1 MKYKLTIML
10 LCLLMLTGC
19 WSRRE
24 LNELLIVLGI
34 GVDWKDGEYLV
45 SFQVV
50 NPSEISAQKKGGDRP
65 PSTLYQGKGKTLF
78 EAARS
83 LTAEA
88 PRKVY
93 MGHLQLYVIG
103 EELAR
108 RGIKDFLDNSIRD
121 NELRMDFNLVVA
133 RGTMAE
139 NVLKLFTPVEK
150 LSSYSMQQ
158 SLQTSQKSWAP
169 TVAMTMDETLNRLSG
184 NGFEL
189 AITGIRIIGDPAMS
203 DSKKNVEYFLPPSRF
218 RYNGIAAF
226 KEDKLIGWLD
236 ELESK
241 GYTDITN
248 NLDSTSIE
256 IPCGEQKYTA
266 IEVTSS
272 EAKLKASVRNGKPEM
287 NVAIRTEAN
296 IVGRQ
301 CRDIDLTDP
310 QVIQRLENESKQ
322 IIQSHVEA
330 VVSRA
335 KTMKSDI
342 IGFGSQLGKDQPAY
356 WKKVKDTWNDDMFLQ
371 TKVNYEMEFFI
382 RKIGTIGN
390 STMH

>member
-1 MKYKLTIML
+1 MKYKLTVLL

-24 LNELLIVLGI
+24 LNELLIVLGV

-50 NPSEISAQKKGGDRP
+50 NPSEISAQRRGGDRP
-65 PSTLYQGKGKTLF
+65 PSTLYQTRGKTIF

-103 EELAR
+103 EELAK
-108 RGIKDFLDNSIRD
+108 RGIKDFLDNSVRD
-121 NELRMDFNLVVA
+121 NELRMDFNIVVA
-133 RGTMAE
+133 RGMMAE
-139 NVLKLFTPVEK
+139 DILKLFTPVEK
-150 LSSYSMQQ
+150 LPSYSMQQ
-158 SLQTSQKSWAP
+158 SLQTSQRSWAP
-169 TVAMTMDETLNRLSG
+169 TVAMTLDEALNKLSG
-184 NGFEL
+184 KGFEL
-189 AITGIRIIGDPAMS
+189 ALTGIKLIGDTSMGQ
-203 DSKKNVEYFLPPSRF
+203 SKKNVEFFQPPSRF
-218 RYNGIAAF
+218 RYMGIAAF

-236 ELESK
+236 EQESK

-256 IPCGEQKYTA
+256 IPCAEQKYTG
-266 IEVTSS
+266 IEITSS
-272 EAKLKASVRNGKPEM
+272 KSKLKVSVENGKPVM
-287 NVAIRTEAN
+287 DVSIRAEAN
-296 IVGRQ
+296 IVSRQ

-310 QVIQRLENESKQ
+310 QTIRRLEQETKQ
-322 IIQSHVEA
+322 IIQSNVEA
-330 VVSRA
+330 TVARA
-335 KTMKSDI
+335 KKMKSDI

-356 WKKVKDTWNDDMFLQ
+356 WKEVKDTWNDEMFPQ
-371 TKVNYEMEFFI
+371 TIVNYKIELFI
-382 RKIGTIGN
+382 RKTGTIGN
-390 STMH
+390 STMK

>member
-1 MKYKLTIML
+1 MTYKLTVMI
-10 LCLLMLTGC
+10 LCLLILTGC

-24 LNELLIVLGI
+24 LNELLIVLGV
-34 GVDWKDGEYLV
+34 GVDWKDGEYLM

-50 NPSEISAQKKGGDRP
+50 NPSEISAQRRGGDRP
-65 PSTLYQGKGKTLF
+65 PSTIYQGRGKTLF

-103 EELAR
+103 EELAK
-108 RGIKDFLDNSIRD
+108 RGIKDFLDNSFRD
-121 NELRMDFNLVVA
+121 NEMRMDFNIVVA
-133 RGTMAE
+133 RGMLAE
-139 NVLKLFTPVEK
+139 NILKLYTPVEK
-150 LSSYSMQQ
+150 LPSYSMQQ

-169 TVAMTMDETLNRLSG
+169 TVAMTLDETLNKLSG
-184 NGFEL
+184 KGFEL
-189 AITGIRIIGDPAMS
+189 ALTGIKLIGDTS
-203 DSKKNVEYFLPPSRF
+203 IGDSKKNVEYFQPPSRF
-218 RYNGIAAF
+218 RYTGIAAF

-236 ELESK
+236 EQESK

-256 IPCGEQKYTA
+256 IACGEQKYMG

-272 EAKLKASVRNGKPEM
+272 EAKLKASVQNGKPVM
-287 NVAIRTEAN
+287 NVSIRTEAN
-296 IVGRQ
+296 IVSRQ
-301 CRDIDLTDP
+301 CRDIDLKDP
-310 QVIQRLENESKQ
+310 QAIKRLEGESKQ

-335 KTMKSDI
+335 MKMKSDI

-356 WKKVKDTWNDDMFLQ
+356 WKEVKDTWNDDMFLQ
-371 TKVNYEMEFFI
+371 TKVNYKIELFI
-382 RKIGTIGN
+382 RKTGTIGN
-390 STMH
+390 STMQ

>member
-50 NPSEISAQKKGGDRP
+50 NPSEISAHRRGGDRP
-65 PSTLYQGKGKTLF
+65 PSTLYQGRGKTIF

-93 MGHLQLYVIG
+93 MGHLQMYVIG
-103 EELAR
+103 EELAK
-108 RGIKDFLDNSIRD
+108 RGIKDFLDSSFRD
-121 NELRMDFNLVVA
+121 NELRMDFNIVVA
-133 RGTMAE
+133 RGMMAE
-139 NVLKLFTPVEK
+139 NILKLFTPVEK
-150 LSSYSMQQ
+150 LPSYSMQQ

-169 TVAMTMDETLNRLSG
+169 TVAMTLDETLNKLSSKG
-184 NGFEL
+184 YEL
-189 AITGIRIIGDPAMS
+189 ALTGIKLIGDPTIG
-203 DSKKNVEYFLPPSRF
+203 DTKKNVEYFQPPSRF
-218 RYNGIAAF
+218 RYMGIAAF
-226 KEDKLIGWLD
+226 KDDKLIGWLD
-236 ELESK
+236 ENESK

-248 NLDSTSIE
+248 KLDSTSIE
-256 IPCGEQKYTA
+256 ISCGEQKYMG

-272 EAKLKASVRNGKPEM
+272 NTKLKASVKNGKPEM
-287 NVAIRTEAN
+287 NVSVRTEAN

-310 QVIQRLENESKQ
+310 QMIKRLEEESEQ
-322 IIQSHVEA
+322 ILQSHAEA
-330 VVSRA
+330 AVSRA
-335 KTMKSDI
+335 KKMKSDI
-342 IGFGSQLGKDQPAY
+342 LGFGNQLGKDQPAY
-356 WKKVKDTWNDDMFLQ
+356 WKEVKDSWNDDMFPQ
-371 TKVNYEMEFFI
+371 TNVSYKIELFI
-382 RKIGTIGN
+382 RKTGTIGN
-390 STMH
+390 STMQ

>member
-1 MKYKLTIML
+1 MKYKLTIGI
-10 LCLLMLTGC
+10 LCLLMLSGC

-24 LNELLIVLGI
+24 LNELLIVLGV

-50 NPSEISAQKKGGDRP
+50 NPSEISAQRKGGDRP
-65 PSTLYQGKGKTLF
+65 PSTLYQGRGKTLF

-103 EELAR
+103 EELAK
-108 RGIKDFLDNSIRD
+108 RGIKDFLDNSVRD

-139 NVLKLFTPVEK
+139 NILKLFTPVEK
-150 LSSYSMQQ
+150 LPSYSMQQ

-169 TVAMTMDETLNRLSG
+169 TVAMTLDETLNKLSG
-184 NGFEL
+184 KGFEL
-189 AITGIRIIGDPAMS
+189 ALTGIKIIGDTS
-203 DSKKNVEYFLPPSRF
+203 IGDTKTNVEYFQPPSRF
-218 RYNGIAAF
+218 RYMGIAAF
-226 KEDKLIGWLD
+226 KDDKLIGWLD
-236 ELESK
+236 EQESK

-256 IPCGEQKYTA
+256 IACGEQKYIG

-272 EAKLKASVRNGKPEM
+272 DAKLKASVQNGKPIM
-287 NVAIRTEAN
+287 DVSIRTEAN

-310 QVIQRLENESKQ
+310 QVIKRLEVESKQ
-322 IIQSHVEA
+322 IMQSHVEA

-342 IGFGSQLGKDQPAY
+342 IGFGSQLGKDEPAY
-356 WKKVKDTWNDDMFLQ
+356 WKEVKDTWNEDMFLQ
-371 TKVNYEMEFFI
+371 TKVNYKMEFFI
-382 RKIGTIGN
+382 RKTGTIGN
-390 STMH
+390 STMP